1 MAVELSALMR
11 LVHRN
16 ELAEELAAV
25 AARVGAPIVLP
36 AWTISPC
43 GLTGLGIAWLGMKG
57 STIRGHLDM
66 LVLAVLADGALHGYA
81 VIEELKA
88 RSGDSFDLPE
98 GTIYPVLH
106 RLEKEGL
113 LVSAWSDAA
122 GRRRRT
128 YTLTRAGKGALA
140 KQRHAWQAFSD
151 AVGKVLGG
159 APWPAKI

>member
-1 MAVELSALMR
+1 MLS
-11 LVHRN
+11 
-16 ELAEELAAV
+16 
-25 AARVGAPIVLP
+25 
-36 AWTISPC
+36 
-43 GLTGLGIAWLGMKG
+43 
-57 STIRGHLDM
+57 
-66 LVLAVLADGALHGYA
+66 VLASRPLHGYA
-81 VIEELKA
+81 VIEELKT

-113 LVSAWSDAA
+113 LASAWSEAA

-140 KQRHAWQAFSD
+140 EQRRAWQDFSD

-159 APWPAKI
+159 APWPVKI